1 MMIAAGLLSTFAAA
15 QGSDTTWKSMM
26 ELDRPGPACVLK
38 GIELGPLHSI
48 DLALEPFTVMAD
60 DAKIIVQGADGER
73 LLDHDQLV
81 HTYRGTVVG
90 EQGTRAFVSVTEE
103 KINGFISR
111 EDGLY
116 WMTTDR
122 ADPADEL
129 KLHVM
134 HARDVPAWNRPGV
147 DFCGVV
153 DGAID
158 QKKMLG
164 LGADR
169 SGASCVVVE
178 IAYDSDYEYTRDFFS
193 GDATASSAYMVTL
206 GSAVSTI
213 FDDQLGV
220 KLVINYTRVWEVNED
235 PYDPTGDDMLYQFQ
249 NHWNNNM
256 GFVDRDVAHIL
267 SGRDNLPY
275 GGVAFGS
282 TLCNGNAAYSVSG
295 YLNGSF
301 PSPLEDNNGGNWDL
315 IVQAHELGHNFGASH
330 THDIGIDNCAGGDC
344 DDAFGATI
352 MSYCHLCPGGVGN
365 QVLEFHPQIKN
376 QMNSLLGAVSCDEP
390 GLPSDAIDD
399 NIFTGVNQ
407 PIDCDVLL
415 NDIGASCDPS
425 LVDISSFEETT
436 PNGGTITL
444 VPASPFSPRDQL
456 RYTPSLGFSSI
467 DTFGYELASGQSATV
482 IVAVGSSEDVL
493 FVPAQYPTIQ
503 LAIDAAR
510 DGDEIIVAPGVYTDD
525 GDSIAKFN
533 GKQIYLHSS
542 DGPEF
547 TILDGERQR
556 PVIEL
561 IFSEDETTVVE
572 GFTIIRGYSTI
583 GGGLRIDGT
592 PRIIDCIVRDND
604 AQGLAGGMVTSDLVG
619 PELYNVRFCHNI
631 LGTSI
636 SAHTFGNWV
645 NVDGGTT
652 EDDWCECPGDADRS
666 GAVTIDDLLTV
677 LLGWGSDCLGCDED
691 LYVDGRIGIEDLLQ
705 VLSAWDQPCP

>member
-1 MMIAAGLLSTFAAA
+1 MVIAAGLLSTFAAA

-38 GIELGPLHSI
+38 GIELGPLHSV

-73 LLDHDQLV
+73 LLDHDELV

-178 IAYDSDYEYTRDFFS
+178 VAYESDYEYTRDFFS

-315 IVQAHELGHNFGASH
+315 VVQAHELGHNFGAEH
-330 THDIGIDNCAGGDC
+330 THEYCPPIDTCTTNCTGGTAC
-344 DDAFGATI
+344 SLGTL
-352 MSYCHLCPGGVGN
+352 MSYCHSCGGMN
-365 QVLEFHPQIKN
+365 SIDLRFHPQ
-376 QMNSLLGAVSCDEP
+376 VS
-390 GLPSDAIDD
+390 
-399 NIFTGVNQ
+399 NIMRSRV
-407 PIDCDVLL
+407 D
-415 NDIGASCDPS
+415 ASC
-425 LVDISSFEETT
+425 
-436 PNGGTITL
+436 
-444 VPASPFSPRDQL
+444 
-456 RYTPSLGFSSI
+456 LG
-467 DTFGYELASGQSATV
+467 DATMQ
-482 IVAVGSSEDVL
+482 AGD
-493 FVPAQYPTIQ
+493 TIQ
-503 LAIDAAR
+503 YRLR
-510 DGDEIIVAPGVYTDD
+510 FAP
-525 GDSIAKFN
+525 
-533 GKQIYLHSS
+533 
-542 DGPEF
+542 
-547 TILDGERQR
+547 
-556 PVIEL
+556 
-561 IFSEDETTVVE
+561 
-572 GFTIIRGYSTI
+572 
-583 GGGLRIDGT
+583 
-592 PRIIDCIVRDND
+592 
-604 AQGLAGGMVTSDLVG
+604 
-619 PELYNVRFCHNI
+619 
-631 LGTSI
+631 
-636 SAHTFGNWV
+636 
-645 NVDGGTT
+645 
-652 EDDWCECPGDADRS
+652 RS
-666 GAVTIDDLLTV
+666 GAGVKNATLDVEHDAANAPSPFTINVTGLA
-677 LLGWGSDCLGCDED
+677 
-691 LYVDGRIGIEDLLQ
+691 Q
-705 VLSAWDQPCP
+705 